1 MDPNRSLHRHRE
13 QFAMSRGLAW
23 VYWRGGSIFGSE
35 KRCWTTKLSVMNNA
49 FNYVFYESLLAMII
63 LSRNF
68 FFLWGKV
75 GLLFRHFYIF
85 LQSHPRINQRWTLP
99 PSINAGV
106 GTIEETFNHIHFE
119 SVPPKKVPTSLQSLL
134 RNNLPNHSD
143 TDCLIA
149 LASRQGNVLAA
160 SLLCFTSSFS
170 FVDLYIHVWTSH
182 DHINMGKT
190 AVLSLKRPP
199 STTVI
204 PHCCSWVL
212 CANVSHWAKLLQ
224 SQRLCSLCYCVS

>member
-75 GLLFRHFYIF
+75 TCY
-85 LQSHPRINQRWTLP
+85 
-99 PSINAGV
+99 
-106 GTIEETFNHIHFE
+106 
-119 SVPPKKVPTSLQSLL
+119 
-134 RNNLPNHSD
+134 SD
-143 TDCLIA
+143 TSTFSCTVTLELISVE
-149 LASRQGNVLAA
+149 LCHRASTLGLVRLKKH
-160 SLLCFTSSFS
+160 SIT
-170 FVDLYIHVWTSH
+170 YI
-182 DHINMGKT
+182 
-190 AVLSLKRPP
+190 LK
-199 STTVI
+199 
-204 PHCCSWVL
+204 
-212 CANVSHWAKLLQ
+212 VSHQKKFQLPSSHSSETTCQTTPTQTA
-224 SQRLCSLCYCVS
+224 

>member
-85 LQSHPRINQRWTLP
+85 LHSHPRRALNSATEHQRWGWYDWRNIQSHTFWKCPTKKSSNFP
-99 PSINAGV
+99 PV
-106 GTIEETFNHIHFE
+106 T
-119 SVPPKKVPTSLQSLL
+119 PPKQPAKPL
-134 RNNLPNHSD
+134 RHRLPNS
-143 TDCLIA
+143 
-149 LASRQGNVLAA
+149 SR
-160 SLLCFTSSFS
+160 
-170 FVDLYIHVWTSH
+170 
-182 DHINMGKT
+182 
-190 AVLSLKRPP
+190 
-199 STTVI
+199 
-204 PHCCSWVL
+204 
-212 CANVSHWAKLLQ
+212 
-224 SQRLCSLCYCVS
+224 